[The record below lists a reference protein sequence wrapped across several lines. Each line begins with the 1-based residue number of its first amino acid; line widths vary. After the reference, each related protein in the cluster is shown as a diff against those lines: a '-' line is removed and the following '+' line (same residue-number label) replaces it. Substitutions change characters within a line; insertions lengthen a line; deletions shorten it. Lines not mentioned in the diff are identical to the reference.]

1 MLECKNITQRFQS
14 NNALSDVS
22 LTLNKGVYGLIGE
35 NGAGKSTLFKLLM
48 GLIPLQK
55 GSITIDGTT
64 PEKEKLRMG
73 YLPQNFDFFHKLT
86 VYESLEYVGT
96 MKGLSKNVLSEE
108 IYDWLG
114 RVNLLAEKEK
124 KTGALSGGMKQRL
137 GIAQAFLGAPRYVL
151 LDEPTVGLDPKE
163 RVAFRNMVNEVGADR
178 VILIST
184 HIIDDV
190 QAACENILVLHK
202 GRLLY
207 EGTTQDFIN
216 SVRDGIFTI
225 RIPRRRLSEFS
236 PILDI
241 ISIKLL
247 GEELEIRFVD
257 REYSIELPGKTE
269 ECCTLED
276 AYFLTTGMFY
286 KKGAAARYDKSI
298 FESQV

>member
-64 PEKEKLRMG
+64 PEKEKLCMG

-96 MKGLSKNVLSEE
+96 LKGLSKNVLSEE

>member
-1 MLECKNITQRFQS
+1 MLECKNISQRFQS
-14 NNALSDVS
+14 NNALSEVS

-35 NGAGKSTLFKLLM
+35 NGAGKSTLFKLLI
-48 GLIPLQK
+48 GLMPLQK
-55 GSITIDGTT
+55 GSITIDGGP
-64 PEKEKLRMG
+64 PEKNKLRMG

-96 MKGLSKNVLSEE
+96 LKGLSKNVLSEE
-108 IYDWLG
+108 IHDWLR

-137 GIAQAFLGAPRYVL
+137 GIAQAFLGDPQYVL
-151 LDEPTVGLDPKE
+151 LDEHTVGLDPKE
-163 RVAFRNMVNEVGADR
+163 RVAFRNMVNEVGVDR

-202 GRLLY
+202 GKLLY
-207 EGTTQDFIN
+207 EGATQDFID
-216 SVRDGIFTI
+216 SVRDRICSI
-225 RIPRRRLSEFS
+225 RIPRRRLPEFS
-236 PILDI
+236 TILDI

-257 REYSIELPGKTE
+257 REYSIELPGQTAE
-269 ECCTLED
+269 NCTLED

-286 KKGAAARYDKSI
+286 KKGDGGPL
-298 FESQV
+298 